1 MSSRGENRMGLA
13 RWFPA
18 RSQML
23 GSPLRCRL
31 MMAMAVDS
39 DLHVAAAAGLRRV
52 EQRYTAGR
60 RTLVEVLDAASR
72 PLSIPEILRQGRPRL
87 PQSSVY
93 RNLGVLEQAGVVR
106 RVVSTD
112 EFARYE
118 LSEDLTS
125 HHHHLVCSRCG
136 NVEDFTPP
144 PALERSVERARS
156 SIGSGMGFNTDAH
169 RLDFIGTCRDC
180 A

>member
-1 MSSRGENRMGLA
+1 MTTA
-13 RWFPA
+13 I
-18 RSQML
+18 
-23 GSPLRCRL
+23 
-31 MMAMAVDS
+31 DS
-39 DLHVAAAAGLRRV
+39 DLHVAAATGLRRV
-52 EQRYTAGR
+52 DQRYTTGR
-60 RTLVEVLDAASR
+60 RALVEVLGTASR
-72 PLSIPEILRQGRPRL
+72 PLSIPEILKQRRPHL

-112 EFARYE
+112 EFTRYE
-118 LSEDLTS
+118 LAEHLTS

-144 PALERSVERARS
+144 PELERSVERARTA
-156 SIGSGMGFNTDAH
+156 IGAGAGFNTDAH

-180 A
+180 T

>member
-1 MSSRGENRMGLA
+1 MT
-13 RWFPA
+13 
-18 RSQML
+18 
-23 GSPLRCRL
+23 
-31 MMAMAVDS
+31 AMAGDS
-39 DLHVAAAAGLRRV
+39 ELHVVAATGLRRV
-52 EQRYTAGR
+52 DQRYTAGR
-60 RTLVEVLDAASR
+60 RTLVEVLDTASR
-72 PLSIPEILRQGRPRL
+72 PLSIPEILRQRRPRL

-93 RNLGVLEQAGVVR
+93 RNLVVLEQAGVVR

-112 EFARYE
+112 EFTRYE
-118 LSEDLTS
+118 LAEDLTS

-144 PALERSVERARS
+144 PELERSVERARTA
-156 SIGSGMGFNTDAH
+156 IGAGTGFDTDTH